1 MNAREMLT
9 LMCPASDFDAIHAA
23 MERSL
28 SLYALF
34 FPLDR
39 LVVGFWP
46 DRPPRVVVLAEDA
59 RP

>member
-9 LMCPASDFDAIHAA
+9 LLCPAADFEATHAA

-39 LVVGFWP
+39 LMVGSWP
-46 DRPPRVVVLAEDA
+46 GQSPRVVVLAEEIE
-59 RP
+59 P